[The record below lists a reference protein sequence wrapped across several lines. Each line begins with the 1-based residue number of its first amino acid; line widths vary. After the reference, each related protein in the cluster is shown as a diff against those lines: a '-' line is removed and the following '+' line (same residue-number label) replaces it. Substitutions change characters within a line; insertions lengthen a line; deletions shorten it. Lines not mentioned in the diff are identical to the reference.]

1 MVFEKKAKNSA
12 TAGRRKKP
20 KVERSLAEARV
31 TTGETS
37 LRRMVIANRRTMIQ
51 LRQVLLRTLAM
62 ANG

>member
-37 LRRMVIANRRTMIQ
+37 LRR
-51 LRQVLLRTLAM
+51 LKQVLLRTLAM